1 MVKVLPLKIVWD
13 IEALNQFKEI
23 LFHLEQ
29 QSIQAPKIVKK
40 EILDRLKL
48 IKNNPNTFEA
58 DKLRTPINENFRA
71 FVVFSYRVT
80 YQICF
85 ELKEL
90 RILRIRHTSREP
102 LGY

>member
-1 MVKVLPLKIVWD
+1 MVKVLPLNIVWD

-23 LFHLEQ
+23 LFHLKQ

-48 IKNNPNTFEA
+48 IKNNPHTFEA